1 MVSSGLNARYEE
13 STLSYGLT
21 VPGYTIDHA
30 AGADTDAEVDACDRR
45 KFFWVS
51 QVYQLQPS
59 SRELVRHYVDQ
70 KAPLLRA
77 CLEKNGAK
85 LADNLSGSD
94 LANRASQEMVN
105 SGGKVNCLADVG
117 IDVW

>member
-1 MVSSGLNARYEE
+1 MVSSGLSARYEE
-13 STLSYGLT
+13 NTLSYGLA
-21 VPGYTIDHA
+21 VPGYAVDHA
-30 AGADTDAEVDACDRR
+30 AGVDSDAEVDACDRR
-45 KFFWVS
+45 EFFWVS

-59 SRELVRHYVDQ
+59 SRALVQHYVDQ

-77 CLEKNGAK
+77 CLEKNGVK
-85 LADNLSGSD
+85 LAGNLSGSD